1 MITVLILINIFYM
14 DCEFEE
20 SHFKD
25 LDAVHHSSARKLSEG
40 RRLEENLVRV
50 PDNVVNKQDLKMISI
65 SNEISNAGISRV
77 LALAAWTPPSWAV

>member
-1 MITVLILINIFYM
+1 MITVLILINM
-14 DCEFEE
+14 VVLDCEE
-20 SHFKD
+20 SYFKD